1 MRQLIGITGGIAS
14 GKSNVCSV
22 IRSLGYSVID
32 SDEITHKLYLKG
44 NAIYNAIIKVFGVE
58 YLDNNEEIDR
68 KKLASY
74 VFSNKDALKLL
85 NETTHPFILKE
96 INREINLIKDDIIF
110 IDIPLLYEAK
120 LEYMVDKVI
129 CVYLEEELQIG
140 RLMARDN
147 ISREYALVKIHNQ
160 MDLKIKKDK
169 ADYVIDSKGSIE
181 ETNALVKIIIN
192 KIKGE

>member
-1 MRQLIGITGGIAS
+1 MKQIIGITGGIAS

-22 IRSLGYSVID
+22 IRNLGYKVID
-32 SDEITHKLYLKG
+32 CDKITHELYKKG
-44 NAIYNAIIKVFGVE
+44 NSIYNAIIDVFGKE
-58 YLDNNEEIDR
+58 YLDSNLEIDR

-74 VFSNKDALKLL
+74 VFNNKEALKLL
-85 NETTHPFILKE
+85 NETTHPFILNE

-120 LEYMVDKVI
+120 LENLVNKVI
-129 CVYLEEELQIG
+129 CVYLDKELQIE

-169 ADYVIDSKGSIE
+169 ADYVIDSKGTID
-181 ETNALVKIIIN
+181 ETNALVKTIIN

>member
-1 MRQLIGITGGIAS
+1 MKQIIGITGGIAS

-22 IRSLGYSVID
+22 IRNLGYKVID
-32 SDEITHKLYLKG
+32 CDKITHELYKKG
-44 NAIYNAIIKVFGVE
+44 NSIYNAIIDVFGIE
-58 YLDNNEEIDR
+58 YLDSNLEIDR

-74 VFSNKDALKLL
+74 VFNNKEALNLL
-85 NETTHPFILKE
+85 NETTHPFILNE

-120 LEYMVDKVI
+120 LENLVNKVI
-129 CVYLEEELQIG
+129 CVYLDKELQIE

-169 ADYVIDSKGSIE
+169 ADYVIDSKGTID
-181 ETNALVKIIIN
+181 ETNALVKTIIN

>member
-1 MRQLIGITGGIAS
+1 MRQIIGITGGIAS

-22 IRSLGYSVID
+22 IRSLGYNVID
-32 SDEITHKLYLKG
+32 CDAITHRLYEKG
-44 NAIYNAIIKVFGVE
+44 NSIYNAIIEVFGKE
-58 YLDNNEEIDR
+58 YLDNNLEIDR

-74 VFSNKDALKLL
+74 VFNNKDALRLL
-85 NETTHPFILKE
+85 NDTTHPFILNE

-110 IDIPLLYEAK
+110 IDIPLLYEAN

-129 CVYLEEELQIG
+129 CVYLEEELQIE

-169 ADYVIDSKGSIE
+169 ADYVINSNGTIE
-181 ETNALVKIIIN
+181 ETNALVKTTLN

>member
-1 MRQLIGITGGIAS
+1 MKQIIGITGGIAS

-22 IRSLGYSVID
+22 IRNIGYKVID
-32 SDEITHKLYLKG
+32 CDLITHRLYEKG
-44 NAIYNAIIKVFGVE
+44 NSIYNAILDTFGYE
-58 YLDNNEEIDR
+58 YLDENKEIDR

-74 VFSNKDALKLL
+74 VFNNNNKLKLL
-85 NETTHPFILKE
+85 NDITHPLILKE

-120 LEYMVDKVI
+120 LEYLVDKVI
-129 CVYLEEELQIG
+129 CVYLEKELQIE

-169 ADYVIDSKGSIE
+169 ADYVIDSSGTIE
-181 ETNALVKIIIN
+181 ETNALVKLIIN